1 MKLCSTLQLKRKW
14 IISHKKGLKKFA
26 VIIWFYAK
34 MFVSP
39 DQRNLKIYDNFG
51 TEPLPD
57 TTLVLR
63 SATKSTNAI

>member
-1 MKLCSTLQLKRKW
+1 M
-14 IISHKKGLKKFA
+14 SHKKGLKKFA

-39 DQRNLKIYDNFG
+39 DQRNLKIYDNLG

-57 TTLVLR
+57 TTLLLR
-63 SATKSTNAI
+63 SATKSTNVI